1 MPIRY
6 KHPWTIRLLPESFFR
21 FRTVFWLLV
30 LILDGCAHI
39 ETDSGPTAVWQS
51 APQEPVWVHHALPP
65 SRGNVY
71 LVARAKSRA
80 GRPETLAKAR
90 ETLAESLVK
99 RLEASGLH
107 FTAGS
112 RRTLLER
119 FRGEISRR
127 KGPLVLVDSWE
138 YETQPDTR
146 NPFLLERHAWVLV
159 RAPVNF
165 LRNIKE
171 ELGSMDR
178 QRFRRIRNRHLR
190 LLAYLKQED
199 GTPSLILLAKN
210 RRSFREIHAI
220 ASLSREDRKR
230 YFLILKEEYGL
241 WNQFLGS
248 SSIRSSY
255 NMDHPL
261 KVTDATGSKTSFSL
275 DARFRDNL
283 RSHGISG
290 FVPVLFLR
298 PVLPLL
304 PFPPPPILW
313 RGGGVENTPYRALSL
328 YWSGDLGWYGQYREK
343 NRLLYRCSR
352 TSGDGEGQCRVDR
365 WPASGKTSLVHVGLV
380 PGDDK
385 TDSKVAWD
393 LAKKVH
399 GRFPVE
405 FPGPRETHR
414 LKISVSVDTS
424 FHGNSLGLREE
435 ADFLKNFASD
445 LSREGFVVRLPGN
458 RGKVLRRISR
468 EIGGAFS
475 EAELRLHWHPLDS
488 RSRILGG
495 NKLVVR
501 RIGWRAEVRDAG
513 NHVLWGASGELS
525 GAGVGGKE
533 ALEEALDMLGK
544 NVSRTLS
551 RLLWVRP
558 GEEPD
563 DRFMVMRAPLL
574 DGRAYCVEDL
584 SP

>member
-1 MPIRY
+1 M
-6 KHPWTIRLLPESFFR
+6 PESFLR
-21 FRTVFWLLV
+21 FRTAFWFLV

-71 LVARAKSRA
+71 LVAQAKSRA
-80 GRPETLAKAR
+80 GRPEALEKAR
-90 ETLAESLVK
+90 EKLAESLVK

-107 FTAGS
+107 FTAGT

-119 FRGEISRR
+119 FRGDTSRR
-127 KGPLVLVDSWE
+127 NGPLVLVDSWE

-146 NPFLLERHAWVLV
+146 NPFLLERHAWILV

-165 LRNIKE
+165 LRNVEE
-171 ELGSMDR
+171 ELGARDR

-190 LLAYLKQED
+190 LLGYLKQED

-220 ASLSREDRKR
+220 ASFSQKDRER

-255 NMDHPL
+255 NVDHPL
-261 KVTDATGSKTSFSL
+261 KVTDTTGRKTTFSL
-275 DARFRDNL
+275 YARFRDNF

-290 FVPVLFLR
+290 FVPVLSLR

-313 RGGGVENTPYRALSL
+313 RGGGVGNTPYRALSL
-328 YWSGDLGWYGQYREK
+328 YWSGDLGWYGQYRVK

-352 TSGDGEGQCRVDR
+352 TSGDGKGQCRVDR
-365 WPASGKTSLVHVGLV
+365 WPASGNTSLVHVGLV

-385 TDSKVAWD
+385 TDSTVARD
-393 LAKKVH
+393 IANKVH
-399 GRFPVE
+399 GRFPAE

-414 LKISVSVDTS
+414 LKISVSVDPS
-424 FHGNSLGLREE
+424 FHGNSLGLQEE

-458 RGKVLRRISR
+458 QGKVRRRISPR

-475 EAELRLHWHPLDS
+475 EAELRLHWHPLDA

-495 NKLVVR
+495 NNLVVR
-501 RIGWRAEVRDAG
+501 RIGWGAEVRDAG

-525 GAGVGGKE
+525 GAGVGRKE
-533 ALEEALDMLGK
+533 ALEEAMDMLGK